1 MSTLTP
7 DATASADQHLR
18 RSDGRASW
26 TRLLAGL
33 TAAIAATDLL
43 FFALIGEVIPPLAVG
58 AVLTVVG
65 VAIVRR
71 APRTAIAVLGLTNLL
86 MLVGAVPFAVDHLA
100 HPASALDFVH
110 AAIGSVGRALA
121 VVATIG
127 AWRASAVAGARRLGV
142 IAAGLAA
149 LTVLGATVAMVT
161 SSGDDAEVDDIPV
174 ALEKAEFPEVIE
186 AAAGSTLFV
195 DNRDLFRHTFTVQ
208 DAGLDVEL
216 PAAQGVRIPLELGPG
231 SYEVTCA
238 VPGHEFMSAT
248 LEVR

>member
-7 DATASADQHLR
+7 DAKASADQQQR
-18 RSDGRASW
+18 RRDDRAPW
-26 TRLLAGL
+26 TRLLVGL

-58 AVLTVVG
+58 ALLTVVG
-65 VAIVRR
+65 IAIVRR
-71 APRTAIAVLGLTNLL
+71 APRTAIAVLGLTSLL
-86 MLVGAVPFAVDHLA
+86 MLVGTVPFAVDHLA

-110 AAIGSVGRALA
+110 AVIGSVGRAFA

-127 AWRASAVAGARRLGV
+127 AWRASAADGARRLGV
-142 IAAGLAA
+142 TAVGMAA
-149 LTVLGATVAMVT
+149 LTVLGATVAMLT
-161 SSGDDAEVDDIPV
+161 SSGDDAQVGDVPV
-174 ALEKAEFPEVIE
+174 AVEKAEFPEAIE
-186 AAAGSTLFV
+186 AVAGSTLFV
-195 DNRDLFRHTFTVQ
+195 DNRDLFRHTFTVE

-238 VPGHEFMSAT
+238 VPGHEFMRAT